1 MPLGWTL
8 APTYFLIACWFAF
21 ASIFLLRK
29 KPPSVTEVRRDRSA
43 FIPIAVQGISFGIVW
58 GVRRHHGA
66 ALFTA
71 ALAPYLDVLA
81 SVLAVSSV
89 GFVLISVRTLGKQWT
104 VAARLVEGHNLVT
117 QGPYQVVRNPIYT
130 GMFGMLVATGI
141 ILARWPAVLI
151 AIAIFLAATMWRIR
165 VEERLL
171 RSQFGAEFEQY
182 CKQVPN
188 ALLPGL

>member
-1 MPLGWTL
+1 MPIDLT
-8 APTYFLIACWFAF
+8 AVATYFLIACWFAF

-29 KPPSVTEVRRDRSA
+29 KQASGTEVRRDRSA

-58 GVRRHHGA
+58 TARRHHGT
-66 ALFTA
+66 ALITTA
-71 ALAPYLDVLA
+71 LTPYLDVLA
-81 SVLAVSSV
+81 CVLAVSSV
-89 GFVLISVRTLGKQWT
+89 SFVLVSVRTLGKQWT

-117 QGPYQVVRNPIYT
+117 QGPYRVVRNPIYT

-141 ILARWPAVLI
+141 VLARWPAVLI
-151 AIAIFLAATMWRIR
+151 AIAIFLAATMQRIR

-182 CKQVPN
+182 CEQVPN

>member
-1 MPLGWTL
+1 MPFDWTL

-29 KPPSVTEVRRDRSA
+29 KQPSVMEVRRDRSA
-43 FIPIAVQGISFGIVW
+43 FVPIAVQGISFGIVW
-58 GVRRHHGA
+58 TLRRHQGT

-71 ALAPYLDVLA
+71 ALTPYLDVLA
-81 SVLAVSSV
+81 CVLAVSSV
-89 GFVLISVRTLGKQWT
+89 ALVLVSVRTLGKQWT

-117 QGPYQVVRNPIYT
+117 QGPYRVVRNPIYT

-141 ILARWPAVLI
+141 VFTRWPALLI
-151 AIAIFLAATMWRIR
+151 AIAIFLAATIRRIR

-171 RSQFGAEFEQY
+171 SSQFGAEFKQY
-182 CKQVPN
+182 CEQVPN

>member
-1 MPLGWTL
+1 MPIDLTF

-29 KPPSVTEVRRDRSA
+29 TQPPVTEVRRDRRA
-43 FIPIAVQGISFGIVW
+43 FLSIALQGMSFAIVW
-58 GVRRHHGA
+58 GVRRHHGTP
-66 ALFTA
+66 LFTA
-71 ALAPYLDVLA
+71 ALAPYLDALA
-81 SVLAVSSV
+81 CALAVGSV
-89 GFVLISVRTLGKQWT
+89 SFVLISVRALGKQWT
-104 VAARLVEGHNLVT
+104 VAARLVEGHNLVS
-117 QGPYQVVRNPIYT
+117 QGPYQVVRNPIYS

-141 ILARWPAVLI
+141 VLARWPAILI

-171 RSQFGAEFEQY
+171 RSQFGAEFDKY

>member
-1 MPLGWTL
+1 MPSDLTVG
-8 APTYFLIACWFAF
+8 PTYFLISCWCAF
-21 ASIFLLRK
+21 AAIFLLRK
-29 KPPSVTEVRRDRSA
+29 KPASVTEVRRDRRA
-43 FIPIAVQGISFGIVW
+43 IIPIAVQGISFGIVW

-66 ALFTA
+66 ALFTN

-81 SVLAVSSV
+81 CVLAASSV

-104 VAARLVEGHNLVT
+104 VAARLVQGHNLVT

-130 GMFGMLVATGI
+130 GMLGMLVSTGI
-141 ILARWPAVLI
+141 VLSRWPAALI
-151 AIAIFLAATMWRIR
+151 AIAIFLAATMWRIH

-182 CKQVPN
+182 CKRVPN